1 MYITDAD
8 IRASISLCDQFAG
21 AHAITRDFRQL
32 CFDGAFMQIFQPL
45 ENSDFVLIKGKTPTV
60 QQMAKFCAPF
70 RGNQREPCWAESWPL
85 VREKIL
91 TPDGLS
97 DFCQN
102 GILSIADRSRCFTG
116 MFYVVT
122 AQFQLDS
129 GRMLNFCKSIVLTY
143 RGQCYANAASRMIE
157 TDYANIEK
165 AVKLCTSAVD
175 DVSRDA
181 CFAELVQ
188 YSTYDFKPGA
198 PEQRLLC
205 SLLPA
210 QWQQGCGFAKKE

>member
-1 MYITDAD
+1 
-8 IRASISLCDQFAG
+8 
-21 AHAITRDFRQL
+21 
-32 CFDGAFMQIFQPL
+32 
-45 ENSDFVLIKGKTPTV
+45 
-60 QQMAKFCAPF
+60 
-70 RGNQREPCWAESWPL
+70 
-85 VREKIL
+85 
-91 TPDGLS
+91 
-97 DFCQN
+97 
-102 GILSIADRSRCFTG
+102 
-116 MFYVVT
+116 
-122 AQFQLDS
+122 
-129 GRMLNFCKSIVLTY
+129 
-143 RGQCYANAASRMIE
+143 MIE